1 MALLYSFQNREPAP
15 LPERIRLED
24 GMTVRPPLS
33 AEVLGELGYAGPIGV
48 PSFDAETQVR
58 VWDANDMVYR
68 VLDLAPQELEARA
81 LKKQVAAAN
90 PRQFYN
96 GLISGAAYQEIRS
109 QATESL
115 SLTVACTE
123 FIAAMSDAKAGEPN
137 FPAIQA
143 CIDNILDAS
152 SLEDEHLQEIYEHA
166 NAAGLWGLISLGEF
180 EPVIPEP
187 APEPAP
193 EPEPAPA
200 PEPTPE
206 PDPVVITPAAE
217 EEAEAD
223 TIIFSGGTTS
233 AGITTS
239 GVMSGTQ
246 LFGSAG
252 EDVVTFDDPLA

>member
-33 AEVLGELGYAGPIGV
+33 AEVLGELGYSGPIGV

-58 VWDANDMVYR
+58 VWDTNDMVYR
-68 VLDLAPQELEARA
+68 VQELAPQELEARA

-115 SLTVACTE
+115 ALTVACTE

-143 CIDNILDAS
+143 CINNILDVS
-152 SLEDEHLQEIYEHA
+152 SLEDEHLQEIYLHA

-180 EPVIPEP
+180 EPEI
-187 APEPAP
+187 PEPAP
-193 EPEPAPA
+193 EPEPAPS

-206 PDPVVITPAAE
+206 PVVITPESE
-217 EEAEAD
+217 EEEGED

-233 AGITTS
+233 AGITS
-239 GVMSGTQ
+239 GTALSGTQ
-246 LFGSAG
+246 IFGSAG
-252 EDVVTFDDPLA
+252 EDVVIFDDPLD

>member
-1 MALLYSFQNREPAP
+1 
-15 LPERIRLED
+15 
-24 GMTVRPPLS
+24 
-33 AEVLGELGYAGPIGV
+33 
-48 PSFDAETQVR
+48 
-58 VWDANDMVYR
+58 MVYR
-68 VLDLAPQELEARA
+68 VFELAPQELEARA
-81 LKKQVAAAN
+81 LKKQVSAAN

-115 SLTVACTE
+115 ALTVACTE

-143 CIDNILDAS
+143 CINNILDAS

-180 EPVIPEP
+180 EPEI
-187 APEPAP
+187 PEPAP
-193 EPEPAPA
+193 EPEPTPS

-206 PDPVVITPAAE
+206 PVVITPESE
-217 EEAEAD
+217 EED

-233 AGITTS
+233 AGITS
-239 GVMSGTQ
+239 GTALSGTQ
-246 LFGSAG
+246 IFGSAG
-252 EDVVTFDDPLA
+252 EDVVIFDDPLD

>member
-33 AEVLGELGYAGPIGV
+33 AEVLGELGYSGPIAV

-58 VWDANDMVYR
+58 VWDTNDMVYR
-68 VLDLAPQELEARA
+68 VQELAPQELEARA
-81 LKKQVAAAN
+81 LKKQAAAAN

-115 SLTVACTE
+115 ALTVACTE

-143 CIDNILDAS
+143 CINNILEAS
-152 SLEDEHLQEIYEHA
+152 SLEDEHLQEIYLHA
-166 NAAGLWGLISLGEF
+166 NAAGLWGLITLGEF
-180 EPVIPEP
+180 EPVIPD
-187 APEPAP
+187 PAP
-193 EPEPAPA
+193 EPEPEPALA

-206 PDPVVITPAAE
+206 PVVITPESE
-217 EEAEAD
+217 EEEGGD

-233 AGITTS
+233 AGITS
-239 GVMSGTQ
+239 GTALSGTQ
-246 LFGSAG
+246 IFGSAG